1 MDKTKINY
9 LLEGEVLVKG
19 KTFGLWQPKKY
30 IIDQELRIFSIKSSK
45 QNKNYHL
52 ANYQIANVERKNNRF
67 QFELVST
74 INEKNILMGSENEK
88 FANELMLYLKKMCGQ
103 QPRSQSLFEPS
114 LSSKSV
120 STLRDYDYEIPQFFE
135 MQEIRNA
142 IQNIRSKS
150 YQLEQYELIQNQV
163 VKVYRNKNNQLNF
176 KVFLTLPGNCLIK
189 CQTQLFQTQLDWNI
203 YNLKEYTQIQEF
215 KSEKSQ
221 MITEIRLIKNWFQF
235 KREFTYLRHV
245 VEFKKKENIK
255 IIIEKK
261 ADLKIHQ
268 GTVSGILKFAV
279 WGFFYE
285 NNQTNIVLF
294 TEQSY
299 NGLAFNE
306 EDSILSQQYFL
317 QYENM
322 IKPQKVD
329 FDKQQIQDQCSN
341 INPNNS
347 PQNEQS
353 NQKHKIQNR
362 QEGKKNSF
370 KMEQPVDIPKQIG
383 QNQIIQQ
390 QPIIVSAPLQGPN
403 QVIQN
408 QLPLQIPISSKNT
421 QNIPSIGNLKEEDQQ
436 VQQQTNNRKQSEKLN
451 ELNQVVGKCD
461 QNNLSQG
468 TLEQQKQK
476 KTSSSQESSQ
486 VIGNNISSNIIFQQP
501 KIEDDCE
508 QDEPQLEN
516 ERSEG
521 NITEFYDCEDDI
533 DAMNDKL
540 FIGQSDQQTND
551 ADQSVM
557 DVRNSITQ
565 RQHQGKINQI
575 QSQSDTIQNIENWVE
590 KKMQAYFSGKY
601 CQIAIDIQH
610 ILNPLESDIN
620 NRKYMREQE
629 GGHYIFRKDFQR
641 DEKNG
646 GLKCI
651 NEVKVNAQKSVV
663 KFLLARIGTSLLMG
677 RSLTSISMPVTI
689 FESRSNTERACSSL
703 AFAPV
708 FLDDAAISKDKFHR
722 IKQCA
727 AFSFGF
733 IFSYLS
739 MEKPFN
745 PILGETFQ
753 GYFDNCPIYCEQIS
767 HHPPI
772 CIIQYYGRKYKIDA
786 RLELV
791 ANFHSNSVVGRNV
804 GEVKVI
810 FENPPQEIIILLAP
824 GCIYGTTFGD
834 KSMDFLEKQ
843 FLFDLDN
850 KWVMECAFKP
860 EKKYC
865 QYFNIEYLPYSDYVA
880 GGVFEV
886 TDQAIGRYLR
896 EGYRKYKG
904 LDFKTEVKSIK
915 SVIKGVWNQELKFDN
930 QRLIS
935 IMYDFPIK
943 LELAQYPLPSDANF
957 RMDVLMWKLRDFDQ
971 AQQWKERLEI
981 FQRQDRKLRES
992 LGPKKKKK

>member
-1 MDKTKINY
+1 MDKAKTNY

-52 ANYQIANVERKNNRF
+52 ANYQIANIERKNNRF
-67 QFELVST
+67 QFELIST
-74 INEKNILMGSENEK
+74 INEKNILMGSDNEK
-88 FANELMLYLKKMCGQ
+88 FANELMQFLKKMCGQ
-103 QPRSQSLFEPS
+103 QIRAQSLFEPN
-114 LSSKSV
+114 LSSKSI
-120 STLRDYDYEIPQFFE
+120 SSLRDYDYEIPQHFE
-135 MQEIRNA
+135 MQEIRDA

-189 CQTQLFQTQLDWNI
+189 CQTQLFQTQFDWNI
-203 YNLKEYTQIQEF
+203 HNLKEYTQIQDF

-221 MITEIRLIKNWFQF
+221 MITEIRFIKNWFQF
-235 KREFTYLRHV
+235 KREFTYLRHI
-245 VEFKKKENIK
+245 VEFKKKENVK
-255 IIIEKK
+255 IVIEKK
-261 ADLKIHQ
+261 ADHKIHQ

-279 WGFFYE
+279 WGLSYE

-299 NGLAFNE
+299 NGLSFIE

-317 QYENM
+317 QYENI
-322 IKPQKVD
+322 IKPSQID
-329 FDKQQIQDQCSN
+329 FDKQHVQDQNLN

-347 PQNEQS
+347 PQNEQQT
-353 NQKHKIQNR
+353 QKYKAQNR
-362 QEGKKNSF
+362 KEGKQQSIKV
-370 KMEQPVDIPKQIG
+370 EQSTI

-390 QPIIVSAPLQGPN
+390 PIIISSPQQGPN
-403 QVIQN
+403 QLN
-408 QLPLQIPISSKNT
+408 QFQSPLQIPMSYKDKNI
-421 QNIPSIGNLKEEDQQ
+421 QNIPQIGNLKEDDQQ
-436 VQQQTNNRKQSEKLN
+436 IQQQSVNMKKSDKMTEF
-451 ELNQVVGKCD
+451 NQGQGKTD

-468 TLEQQKQK
+468 SLEQLKLK

-486 VIGNNISSNIIFQQP
+486 IVGNNISQNILFQQP
-501 KIEDDCE
+501 KIEDDQE
-508 QDEPQLEN
+508 NDEIQPEN
-516 ERSEG
+516 EGSDG
-521 NITEFYDCEDDI
+521 NMTQFYDCEDDI

-540 FIGQSDQQTND
+540 FIGSSDQQANVT
-551 ADQSVM
+551 DQSVM

-565 RQHQGKINQI
+565 RQLQIKSNQI

-590 KKMQAYFSGKY
+590 KKMQAYFSGKF

-677 RSLTSISMPVTI
+677 RSLTTISMPVTI
-689 FESRSNTERACSSL
+689 FESRSNTERACNSL

-708 FLDDAAISKDKFHR
+708 FLDDAAISKDKFYR

-810 FENPPQEIIILLAP
+810 FENPAQEIIILLAP

-880 GGVFEV
+880 GGVLEV
-886 TDQAIGRYLR
+886 TDSAIGRYLR

-915 SVIKGVWNQELKFDN
+915 SIIKGVWNQELKFDN

-971 AQQWKERLEI
+971 AQQWKENLEI

-992 LGPKKKKK
+992 LGPKKKRK

>member
-1 MDKTKINY
+1 MDKAKINY
-9 LLEGEVLVKG
+9 LLEGEILVKG

-67 QFELVST
+67 QFELIST
-74 INEKNILMGSENEK
+74 IGEKNILMGSDNEK
-88 FANELMLYLKKMCGQ
+88 FANELMLFLKKMCGQ
-103 QPRSQSLFEPS
+103 QLRTQSLFEPS
-114 LSSKSV
+114 LSSKSN
-120 STLRDYDYEIPQFFE
+120 SSLRDYDYEIPQFFE
-135 MQEIRNA
+135 MPEIRDG

-163 VKVYRNKNNQLNF
+163 VKIYRNKNNQLNF
-176 KVFLTLPGNCLIK
+176 KVFLTLPGNCLTK
-189 CQTQLFQTQLDWNI
+189 CITQLFHTQYDWNMH
-203 YNLKEYTQIQEF
+203 NLKEYTQIKEF
-215 KSEKSQ
+215 KSDKSQ

-235 KREFTYLRHV
+235 KREFTYLRHL
-245 VEFKKKENIK
+245 VEFKKKENIQ
-255 IIIEKK
+255 IVIEKK
-261 ADLKIHQ
+261 ADHKIHQ
-268 GTVSGILKFAV
+268 GTVSGLLKFAV
-279 WGFFYE
+279 WGLFLE

-299 NGLAFNE
+299 NGLSFIE

-317 QYENM
+317 QFENI
-322 IKPQKVD
+322 IKPQKID
-329 FDKQQIQDQCSN
+329 FDKQLMQDQSQG

-347 PQNEQS
+347 PQNEFS
-353 NQKHKIQNR
+353 TQKSKVKIIKEAQT
-362 QEGKKNSF
+362 G
-370 KMEQPVDIPKQIG
+370 DIPKQII
-383 QNQIIQQ
+383 QNQNIQ
-390 QPIIVSAPLQGPN
+390 QPIIVQSPQQGPN
-403 QVIQN
+403 Q
-408 QLPLQIPISSKNT
+408 QLQAQSPAQMALSSKDKS
-421 QNIPSIGNLKEEDQQ
+421 IPQIGNLKEDDQQ
-436 VQQQTNNRKQSEKLN
+436 IQLLQVNMKKSAKSSES
-451 ELNQVVGKCD
+451 NQFQGKVD
-461 QNNLSQG
+461 QNNLSQS
-468 TLEQQKQK
+468 TFEQLKLK

-486 VIGNNISSNIIFQQP
+486 VVANNTSQNILFQQP

-508 QDEPQLEN
+508 NDEIIPEN
-516 ERSEG
+516 EGSDG
-521 NITEFYDCEDDI
+521 NITQYYDCEDDI

-540 FIGQSDQQTND
+540 FIGQQDQQSNN

-565 RQHQGKINQI
+565 RQPKNKINQI
-575 QSQSDTIQNIENWVE
+575 QSQSDTIENIEDWVE
-590 KKMQAYFSGKY
+590 KKMQAYFSGKF
-601 CQIAIDIQH
+601 CQIAIDIKH

-629 GGHYIFRKDFQR
+629 GGHYIFRKDFMR

-651 NEVKVNAQKSVV
+651 NEIKVNAQKSVV

-708 FLDDAAISKDKFHR
+708 FLDDAANSKDKFYR

-843 FLFDLDN
+843 FLFDLNN

-860 EKKYC
+860 DKKYC
-865 QYFNIEYLPYSDYVA
+865 QYFNIEHLSYSDYVA
-880 GGVFEV
+880 GGVCEV
-886 TDQAIGRYLR
+886 TDAAIGRYLR

-904 LDFKTEVKSIK
+904 LDFKTEVKQVKSI
-915 SVIKGVWNQELKFDN
+915 IKGVWNQELKFDN
-930 QRLIS
+930 QKLIS
-935 IMYDFPIK
+935 IMTDFPIK

-971 AQQWKERLEI
+971 AQQWKENLEI
-981 FQRQDRKLRES
+981 FQRQDRKLREAI
-992 LGPKKKKK
+992 GPKKKKK

>member
-1 MDKTKINY
+1 MDKAKINY
-9 LLEGEVLVKG
+9 LLEGEILVKG

-74 INEKNILMGSENEK
+74 IGEKNILMGSDNEK
-88 FANELMLYLKKMCGQ
+88 FANELMLFLKKMCGQ
-103 QPRSQSLFEPS
+103 QLRTQSLFEPS
-114 LSSKSV
+114 LSSKPNS
-120 STLRDYDYEIPQFFE
+120 SIRDYDYDIPHFFE
-135 MQEIRNA
+135 MPEIRDA

-150 YQLEQYELIQNQV
+150 FQLEQYELTQNQI
-163 VKVYRNKNNQLNF
+163 VKIYRNKNNQLNF
-176 KVFLTLPGNCLIK
+176 KVFITLPGNCLAK
-189 CQTQLFQTQLDWNI
+189 CQTQLFESQYDWNAHNI
-203 YNLKEYTQIQEF
+203 KEYTQIKDF
-215 KSEKSQ
+215 KSDKSQ

-245 VEFKKKENIK
+245 VEFKKKENTK

-261 ADLKIHQ
+261 ADHKIHQ
-268 GTVSGILKFAV
+268 GTVSGLLKFAV
-279 WGFFYE
+279 WGLQFE

-299 NGLAFNE
+299 NGLAFIE

-317 QYENM
+317 QFENI
-322 IKPQKVD
+322 IKTSKTDP
-329 FDKQQIQDQCSN
+329 DKQLMQDKGQG

-347 PQNEQS
+347 PQNEFLTSKSKVKVIKDAQ
-353 NQKHKIQNR
+353 QA
-362 QEGKKNSF
+362 
-370 KMEQPVDIPKQIG
+370 DIPKQTI
-383 QNQIIQQ
+383 QNPNTQ
-390 QPIIVSAPLQGPN
+390 QPIIVSSSLQGPSQQSQVQSPN
-403 QVIQN
+403 QML
-408 QLPLQIPISSKNT
+408 LPSKDKHIPL
-421 QNIPSIGNLKEEDQQ
+421 IGNLKEDDQQ
-436 VQQQTNNRKQSEKLN
+436 IQQQVNMKKSAKSFDI
-451 ELNQVVGKCD
+451 NQGKND

-468 TLEQQKQK
+468 TLEQLKLK

-486 VIGNNISSNIIFQQP
+486 VVGNNISQNILFQQP

-508 QDEPQLEN
+508 NDEIEPEN
-516 ERSEG
+516 EGSDG
-521 NITEFYDCEDDI
+521 NLTQYYDCQDDI

-540 FIGQSDQQTND
+540 FIGQQDQQANSS
-551 ADQSVM
+551 DQSVIE
-557 DVRNSITQ
+557 VRNSITQ
-565 RQHQGKINQI
+565 RQPTNRNHQV
-575 QSQSDTIQNIENWVE
+575 QSQSDTIENIEDWVE
-590 KKMQAYFSGKY
+590 KKMQAYFSGKF
-601 CQIAIDIQH
+601 CQIAIDIEH
-610 ILNPLESDIN
+610 ILNPLESDIK
-620 NRKYMREQE
+620 NRKYMKEQE
-629 GGHYIFRKDFQR
+629 GGHYIFRKDFIR

-708 FLDDAAISKDKFHR
+708 FLDDAAISKDKFYR

-810 FENPPQEIIILLAP
+810 FENPPQEVIILLAP

-843 FLFDLDN
+843 FLFDLNN

-860 EKKYC
+860 DKKYC
-865 QYFNIEYLPYSDYVA
+865 QYFNIEHLPYSDFVA
-880 GGVFEV
+880 GGVCEV
-886 TDQAIGRYLR
+886 TDAAIGRYLR

-904 LDFKTEVKSIK
+904 LDLKSEVKSVK
-915 SVIKGVWNQELKFDN
+915 SIIKGVWNQELKFDN

-935 IMYDFPIK
+935 IMTDFPIK

-971 AQQWKERLEI
+971 AQQWKENLEI
-981 FQRQDRKLRES
+981 FQRQDRKLREAM
-992 LGPKKKKK
+992 GTKKKKK

>member
-1 MDKTKINY
+1 MDKAKINY

-67 QFELVST
+67 QFELIST
-74 INEKNILMGSENEK
+74 IGEKNILMGSDNEK
-88 FANELMLYLKKMCGQ
+88 FANELMLFLKKMCGQ
-103 QPRSQSLFEPS
+103 QLRTQSLFEPS
-114 LSSKSV
+114 LSSKSI
-120 STLRDYDYEIPQFFE
+120 SSLRDYDYEIPQFFDTP
-135 MQEIRNA
+135 EIRDA
-142 IQNIRSKS
+142 IQNIKTKS
-150 YQLEQYELIQNQV
+150 YLLEQYELIQNQV
-163 VKVYRNKNNQLNF
+163 VKIYRNKNNQLNF
-176 KVFLTLPGNCLIK
+176 KVFLTLPGNCLTK
-189 CQTQLFQTQLDWNI
+189 CQTQLFHTQYDWNI
-203 YNLKEYTQIQEF
+203 HNLKEYTQIQEI
-215 KSEKSQ
+215 KSDKSQ

-255 IIIEKK
+255 IVIEKK
-261 ADLKIHQ
+261 VDQKIHQ

-279 WGFFYE
+279 WGLFYE

-299 NGLAFNE
+299 NGLAFIE

-317 QYENM
+317 QYENI
-322 IKPQKVD
+322 IKPQKID
-329 FDKQQIQDQCSN
+329 FDKQPMQDQNSS
-341 INPNNS
+341 IIPNNS
-347 PQNEQS
+347 PQNELAT
-353 NQKHKIQNR
+353 QKQKIQNR
-362 QEGKKNSF
+362 KETKQNSC
-370 KMEQPVDIPKQIG
+370 KIEQTVDISKQSI
-383 QNQIIQQ
+383 QNQNNLQ
-390 QPIIVSAPLQGPN
+390 QPILVSSPQQGPN
-403 QVIQN
+403 QQIQIQSPQ
-408 QLPLQIPISSKNT
+408 QLTLPSKDK
-421 QNIPSIGNLKEEDQQ
+421 NIPQITNLKDDDKQ
-436 VQQQTNNRKQSEKLN
+436 VQQQQINMKKSDKLN
-451 ELNQVVGKCD
+451 DINQVQGKTD

-468 TLEQQKQK
+468 TLEQMKQK

-486 VIGNNISSNIIFQQP
+486 IVTNNISQNIIFQQP

-508 QDEPQLEN
+508 NDDIQPEN
-516 ERSEG
+516 EGSDG
-521 NITEFYDCEDDI
+521 NITQFYDCEDDI

-540 FIGQSDQQTND
+540 FIGQQDQQANN

-565 RQHQGKINQI
+565 RQPKGQSNQT
-575 QSQSDTIQNIENWVE
+575 QSQSDTIQNIEDWVE
-590 KKMQAYFSGKY
+590 KKMQAYFSGKF
-601 CQIAIDIQH
+601 CQIAIDIEH
-610 ILNPLESDIN
+610 ILNPLVSDIN
-620 NRKYMREQE
+620 NRKYMKEQE
-629 GGHYIFRKDFQR
+629 GGHYIFRKDFMR

-651 NEVKVNAQKSVV
+651 NEIKVNAQKSVV

-708 FLDDAAISKDKFHR
+708 FLDEAAISKDKFFR

-753 GYFDNCPIYCEQIS
+753 GYFDHCPIYCEQIS

-810 FENPPQEIIILLAP
+810 FDNPPQEIIILLAP

-850 KWVMECAFKP
+850 KLIMECAFKP

-880 GGVFEV
+880 GGVCEV
-886 TDQAIGRYLR
+886 TDAAVGRYLR

-904 LDFKTEVKSIK
+904 LDLKTEVKSIK
-915 SVIKGVWNQELKFDN
+915 SIIKGVWNQELKFDN
-930 QRLIS
+930 QKLIS
-935 IMYDFPIK
+935 IMTDFPIK

-981 FQRQDRKLRES
+981 FQRQDRKLREA
-992 LGPKKKKK
+992 LGPKKKRK

>member
-1 MDKTKINY
+1 MDKAKINY
-9 LLEGEVLVKG
+9 LLEGEILVKG

-30 IIDQELRIFSIKSSK
+30 ILDQELRIFSIKSSK

-74 INEKNILMGSENEK
+74 IGEKNILMGSDNEK
-88 FANELMLYLKKMCGQ
+88 FANELMLFLKKMCGQ
-103 QPRSQSLFEPS
+103 QLRTQSLFEPN
-114 LSSKSV
+114 LSSKPNS
-120 STLRDYDYEIPQFFE
+120 SLRDYDYDIPQFFE
-135 MQEIRNA
+135 MPEIRDA

-150 YQLEQYELIQNQV
+150 FQLEQYELTQNQI
-163 VKVYRNKNNQLNF
+163 VKIYRNKNNQLNF
-176 KVFLTLPGNCLIK
+176 KVFITLPGNCIAK
-189 CQTQLFQTQLDWNI
+189 CQTQLFQSQYDWNVHNI
-203 YNLKEYTQIQEF
+203 KEYTQIKDF
-215 KSEKSQ
+215 KSDKSQ

-245 VEFKKKENIK
+245 VEFKKKENTK

-261 ADLKIHQ
+261 ADHKIHQ
-268 GTVSGILKFAV
+268 GTVSGLLKFAV
-279 WGFFYE
+279 WGLQFE

-299 NGLAFNE
+299 NGLAFIE

-317 QYENM
+317 QFENI
-322 IKPQKVD
+322 IKQSKSDP
-329 FDKQQIQDQCSN
+329 DKQLMQDQGQG

-347 PQNEQS
+347 PQNEFLTSKSKVKVIKDAQQADIS
-353 NQKHKIQNR
+353 KQTIQNP
-362 QEGKKNSF
+362 NS
-370 KMEQPVDIPKQIG
+370 
-383 QNQIIQQ
+383 Q
-390 QPIIVSAPLQGPN
+390 QPIIVSSPLQGPN
-403 QVIQN
+403 Q
-408 QLPLQIPISSKNT
+408 QIPVSSPNQMLLPSKDK
-421 QNIPSIGNLKEEDQQ
+421 NIPQIGNLKEDDQQ
-436 VQQQTNNRKQSEKLN
+436 VQQQINMKKSAKSSEIL
-451 ELNQVVGKCD
+451 LGKVD

-468 TLEQQKQK
+468 TLEQLKLK

-486 VIGNNISSNIIFQQP
+486 VVGNNISQNILFQQP

-508 QDEPQLEN
+508 NDEIEPKN
-516 ERSEG
+516 EGSDG
-521 NITEFYDCEDDI
+521 NLTQYYDCQDDI

-540 FIGQSDQQTND
+540 FIGQQDQQANSS
-551 ADQSVM
+551 DQSVM
-557 DVRNSITQ
+557 EVRNSITQ
-565 RQHQGKINQI
+565 RQPTNKSHQI
-575 QSQSDTIQNIENWVE
+575 QSQSDTIENIEDWVE
-590 KKMQAYFSGKY
+590 KKMQAYFSGKF
-601 CQIAIDIQH
+601 CQIAIDIEH
-610 ILNPLESDIN
+610 ILNPLESDLK
-620 NRKYMREQE
+620 NRKYMKEQE
-629 GGHYIFRKDFQR
+629 GGHYIFRKDFMR

-708 FLDDAAISKDKFHR
+708 FLDDAAISKDKFYR

-767 HHPPI
+767 HHPPV

-810 FENPPQEIIILLAP
+810 FENPPQEVIILLAP

-843 FLFDLDN
+843 FLFDLNN

-860 EKKYC
+860 DKKYC
-865 QYFNIEYLPYSDYVA
+865 QYFNIEHLPYSDFVA
-880 GGVFEV
+880 GGVCEV
-886 TDQAIGRYLR
+886 TDAAIGRYLR

-904 LDFKTEVKSIK
+904 LDLKSEVKSVK
-915 SVIKGVWNQELKFDN
+915 SIIKGVWNQELKFDN

-935 IMYDFPIK
+935 IMTDFPIK

-971 AQQWKERLEI
+971 AQQWKENLEI
-981 FQRQDRKLRES
+981 FQRQDRKLREAM
-992 LGPKKKKK
+992 GQKKKKK